1 MRLIRGLIGIDLEEP
16 KLRGVVP
23 FGNGIDR
30 ENAGFDA
37 DRRFRL
43 FLDDNLV
50 AFQLGR
56 IDLKLGDAHD
66 RGAALFCDRALAQQQ
81 R

>member
-30 ENAGFDA
+30 ENARFDA
-37 DRRFRL
+37 DRGFHL
-43 FLDDNLV
+43 LLDDNLV

-56 IDLKLGDAHD
+56 IDLELGDAHD
-66 RGAALFCDRALAQQQ
+66 RGATLLGDRALAQQ
-81 R
+81 